1 MNADLPTFYAASQT
15 VRRQRPLTTTP
26 YLTRR
31 EPTDPHSLISDDSP
45 SSTMSIGV
53 QVDTESFLPILEDL
67 DEAAAKLNRQP
78 GRESVAHLLNQALHI
93 LRAIMKVVKPVA
105 DVSAQTPDAVAPL
118 MEFPRC
124 TSLRRVPVCCSLPHT
139 RFVVGS
145 VLK

>member
-15 VRRQRPLTTTP
+15 VSRQKPSTETP
-26 YLTRR
+26 YLTRHAPT
-31 EPTDPHSLISDDSP
+31 EPHQLISDDSP

-67 DEAAAKLNRQP
+67 DEAAAKLNRHP

-105 DVSAQTPDAVAPL
+105 DVSAPPDAVTPL
-118 MEFPRC
+118 MNFLRC
-124 TSLRRVPVCCSLPHT
+124 TSLHRVPVSCFPQHT
-139 RFVVGS
+139 RFVIDCTPE
-145 VLK
+145 